1 MGTEV
6 SRCAPDEG
14 KVRVCRAI
22 RAHALRDG
30 SGSFDACWLWVA
42 EFEGSW
48 CQDKGGARWR
58 TGRYWVASR
67 SV

>member
-30 SGSFDACWLWVA
+30 SGSFDVYWSWVA
-42 EFEGSW
+42 NLKDELPGEL
-48 CQDKGGARWR
+48 WR
-58 TGRYWVASR
+58 AGRYWVASR